1 MRVSSPC
8 VLLVAALVMATSA
21 CGSDY
26 SGYQSLFID
35 TCIENASEWIEGRE
49 LDETETVS
57 IRIRQGEYTP
67 MILRFKQ
74 EHTYKIRLINRD
86 DVSRAFR
93 AREFFNSIAVS
104 RLTLGGKKIESP
116 CVASVWLGPYQTA
129 ELDFVAVR
137 DGRYEFEDSPFIF
150 DQLISGG
157 ASGVIVIE

>member
-1 MRVSSPC
+1 MNPLR
-8 VLLVAALVMATSA
+8 LLLASALLTGVAA

-26 SGYQSLFID
+26 SGYQTWFID
-35 TCIENASEWIEGRE
+35 RCIENAAEWVEGRE
-49 LDETETVS
+49 LEKIETVNV
-57 IRIRQGEYTP
+57 RIRQGEYTP

-93 AREFFNSIAVS
+93 ARDFFHSIAVS
-104 RLTLGGKKIESP
+104 RLTLGGKKIANP

-150 DQLISGG
+150 DSIITGA